1 MDSNSTISSVE
12 VAGVFSPTDEQ
23 LELLQSILQANSSK
37 LVTLDETREV
47 GVQLVSLYEYLSK
60 NRSPAETQVYERQ
73 Q

>member
-37 LVTLDETREV
+37 LVTLDETHEV

-60 NRSPAETQVYERQ
+60 NRSPAETQGHERQ

>member
-1 MDSNSTISSVE
+1 MNSNGTISSVE
-12 VAGVFSPTDEQ
+12 LAGVFSPTDEQ

-47 GVQLVSLYEYLSK
+47 GVQLVSLYECLSK

>member
-37 LVTLDETREV
+37 LVTLDETHEV

-60 NRSPAETQVYERQ
+60 NRSPAGTQGHERQ

>member
-23 LELLQSILQANSSK
+23 LELLQSVLQANSSK

-47 GVQLVSLYEYLSK
+47 GVQLVSLYECLSK

>member
-1 MDSNSTISSVE
+1 MDSSSTISSVE
-12 VAGVFSPTDEQ
+12 VAGVFSPNDEQ
-23 LELLQSILQANSSK
+23 LELLQSVLQANSSK

-47 GVQLVSLYEYLSK
+47 GVQLVSLYECLSK

>member
-60 NRSPAETQVYERQ
+60 NRSPAETQGHERQ

>member
-37 LVTLDETREV
+37 LVTLDETHEV
-47 GVQLVSLYEYLSK
+47 GVQLVSLYECLSK